1 MKNIAACS
9 IICSLLLCLPC
20 RLSAEMIDKIIAI
33 LDHDLILLSEIRE
46 QTAKPATLII
56 ANIADSAQ
64 RERDALPYL
73 VERRLLEREIQ
84 SLAYP
89 KDNERMEELALTYLA
104 LTYRHGTADEL
115 RVKLKDAGI
124 SRASVE
130 DELVLYMKGMDYI
143 RRKHRFSADIDSS
156 SVVMELF
163 RTWVKELNASIKLQ
177 IIP

>member
-1 MKNIAACS
+1 MKNIAACCV
-9 IICSLLLCLPC
+9 IGSLLLFCLPC
-20 RLSAEMIDKIIAI
+20 RLSAEVIDKIIAL
-33 LDHDLILLSEIRE
+33 LDHDLILLSEVRE

-56 ANIADSAQ
+56 ANVAASA
-64 RERDALPYL
+64 ERDALPYL

-89 KDNERMEELALTYLA
+89 KDKERMEELALAYLA
-104 LTYRHGTADEL
+104 ETYRHGTADEL
-115 RVKLKDAGI
+115 RAKLEDAGI

-130 DELVLYMKGMDYI
+130 DELLLYMKGMDYI
-143 RRKHRFSADIDSS
+143 RRKHRFSADIESS

-163 RTWVKELNASIKLQ
+163 QTWVKELHASIKLQ